1 MSIKNYIKQAFSK
14 IMSKIIL
21 TLKISSMIP
30 IQPFEPDIA
39 KPNKRL
45 CPRITIKV
53 NKIYIW
59 L

>member
-39 KPNKRL
+39 KPNQRL

-53 NKIYIW
+53 NKI
-59 L
+59 